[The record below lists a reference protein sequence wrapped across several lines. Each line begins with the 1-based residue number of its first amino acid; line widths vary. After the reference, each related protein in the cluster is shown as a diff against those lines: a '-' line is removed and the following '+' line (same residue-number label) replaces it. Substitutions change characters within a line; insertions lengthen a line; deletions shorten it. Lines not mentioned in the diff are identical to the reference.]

1 MILEFGK
8 YMGALVTPPGIIIVV
23 ALFGL
28 LLQIRWRWIGYAIT
42 AVAIFAL
49 LPLSSPIA
57 GHHLISS
64 LEKQNPALSPKL
76 TGKELHDRAEA
87 IVVLGGGRYDAPP
100 ESLGDIVSN
109 MTLERLRYGAVLQ
122 RASKLPLLVTG
133 GSVFGEPAAE
143 AELMAK
149 TLKDDFGV
157 EARWVEKKSRNTFEN
172 AEYTSA
178 ILNNAGI
185 RRILLVTHAYHM
197 PRSRWVFE
205 QYGFEVVPAPT
216 GFNTLGKFERGPFGY
231 LPTAYGLRQ
240 SNRALS
246 ERIGLYWYKWRYKPS
261 TSSKKNTEPKK

>member
-28 LLQIRWRWIGYAIT
+28 LVQIRWRWIGYAIT
-42 AVAIFAL
+42 AAAILTL
-49 LPLSSPIA
+49 LPLSSPVA
-57 GHHLISS
+57 SHHLIAS
-64 LEKQNPALSPKL
+64 LERQNPALSPKL
-76 TGKELHDRAEA
+76 TGKELQNRAQA

-100 ESLGDIVSN
+100 EYPGDTVSN

-133 GSVFGEPAAE
+133 GSVFGEPVSE
-143 AELMAK
+143 AELMAR
-149 TLKDDFGV
+149 TLKDDFGI
-157 EARWVEKKSRNTFEN
+157 EARWVETKSRNTFEN
-172 AEYTSA
+172 AEYTST
-178 ILNNAGI
+178 ILNGAGV

-216 GFNTLGKFERGPFGY
+216 SFNTLGKFERGPFGY

-240 SNRALS
+240 SNRAIS
-246 ERIGLYWYKWRYKPS
+246 ERIGLLWYKWRYKP
-261 TSSKKNTEPKK
+261 TAANKKIADEAK